1 MRQLTLRS
9 SITPNRDEKQGC
21 SRFAGYLNRFCA
33 KLPHFRTREAMGHF
47 FRVNTGR
54 FIGWKRSA

>member
-1 MRQLTLRS
+1 M
-9 SITPNRDEKQGC
+9 PDRDEKQGC

-33 KLPHFRTREAMGHF
+33 KLSHFRTREAMGHF